1 MLRYK
6 DRGFVCE
13 RDTNKLQWKT
23 FNQRQVNCCN
33 DDLFIRLGE
42 YWPIG
47 SKEDSYKEYEKFKFI
62 SNNIEGITEES
73 VDEFSVALGR
83 LLRWLKLAINTRT
96 EDIRN
101 RRK

>member
-13 RDTNKLQWKT
+13 RDTNKLQWKKAKL
-23 FNQRQVNCCN
+23 FLN
-33 DDLFIRLGE
+33 DNLFIRLGE